1 MSKKCKN
8 SVCFTS
14 IGGQALM
21 EGILMRGPKKD
32 CIALRLPDGTIDLKI
47 DDKPQK
53 KKPLIFRIPFIRGI
67 FIFISS
73 MITGYKALMYSAEK
87 TADLELDEEPS
98 KLDKWLE
105 EHFSGAVMTVIG
117 IISLILGLGLSLVLF
132 KFLPTLAVKG
142 IDLLSGGKL
151 VSDFKF
157 LASVIEGIMKMA
169 IFVLYVWIVSFMK
182 DIRITYQYH
191 GAEHKTIS
199 CYEAGEELTPE
210 NARKYSRQHPRCG
223 TSFMFLS
230 IFVGIVVNFF
240 ITWTNVWARLGISL
254 LLLPLTM
261 GLGYEA
267 IKLCGKHNNAFT
279 RAIAAP
285 GKWIQLITTKE
296 PTDRQLEVAIAAIK
310 AVIPEDGS
318 DKIGGNIDA

>member
-1 MSKKCKN
+1 
-8 SVCFTS
+8 
-14 IGGQALM
+14 M

-32 CIALRLPDGTIDLKI
+32 CIALRLPDGTIELKT

-53 KKPLIFRIPFIRGI
+53 KNSFIYKIPILRGI
-67 FIFISS
+67 FVFISS

-105 EHFSGAVMTVIG
+105 AHFSGAVMTVIG
-117 IISLILGLGLSLVLF
+117 IISLVFGLALSIVLF

-142 IDLLSGGKL
+142 IDLVCGGKL
-151 VSDFKF
+151 VSDLKF
-157 LASVIEGIMKMA
+157 LASVIEGIIKMA
-169 IFVLYVWIVSFMK
+169 IFVLYVWAVSFMK

-199 CYEAGEELTPE
+199 CYEAGDELTPE

-254 LLLPLTM
+254 LLLPITM

-285 GKWIQLITTKE
+285 GKWIQLVTTKE
-296 PTDRQLEVAIAAIK
+296 PNDRQLEVAIAAIK

>member
-1 MSKKCKN
+1 
-8 SVCFTS
+8 
-14 IGGQALM
+14 M

-32 CIALRLPDGTIDLKI
+32 CIALRLPDGSIELKT
-47 DDKPQK
+47 DEKPNK
-53 KKPLIFRIPFIRGI
+53 KKPFIFKIPVIRGI
-67 FIFISS
+67 FVFISS
-73 MITGYKALMYSAEK
+73 LITGYKALMYSAER
-87 TADLELDEEPS
+87 TADLEFEDEEPS

-117 IISLILGLGLSLVLF
+117 VISLVFGLALSLVLF
-132 KFLPTLAVKG
+132 KFLPTLAVSG
-142 IDLLSGGKL
+142 IDFLCGGTLLSDHKL
-151 VSDFKF
+151 I
-157 LASVIEGIMKMA
+157 ATIIEGIMKMA
-169 IFVLYVWIVSFMK
+169 IFVLYVWVVGFMK

-267 IKLCGKHNNAFT
+267 IKLCGKYNNLFT

-285 GKWIQLITTKE
+285 GKWIQLVTTKE
-296 PTDRQLEVAIAAIK
+296 PNDRQLEVAIAAIK
-310 AVIPEDGS
+310 EVIPEDGS